1 MKALRSMAG
10 AAAVILV
17 SAAPALAVE
26 GNPFDGKWSGE
37 MEIEV
42 GLCWHV
48 RTLDIEIRDG
58 QITGEGGRGMYKLT
72 MQGSV
77 EPDGTTSRTLGYST
91 RTLLRIINGKFSG
104 NEAFL
109 SVLADAERMTGG
121 AVKENGGSGECFG
134 TISLTKVGDLPPDDS
149 SQP

>member
-1 MKALRSMAG
+1 MKAFRSVAG
-10 AAAVILV
+10 AAAVILA

-26 GNPFDGKWSGE
+26 GNPFDGKWTGE

-58 QITGEGGRGMYKLT
+58 QMTGEGGRGMYKLT
-72 MQGSV
+72 IQGSV
-77 EPDGTTSRTLGYST
+77 DPDGKTSRTIAYST
-91 RTLLRIINGKFSG
+91 RTLVRIINGKFSG

-109 SVLADAERMTGG
+109 SVLADAERATGG
-121 AVKENGGSGECFG
+121 AVRDEGGSQECFG
-134 TISLTKVGDLPPDDS
+134 TISLTKVGD
-149 SQP
+149 